1 MEERRRFVR
10 LGARV
15 EVACT
20 VLPSGTSQQ
29 AQASDVGW
37 GGCCLVTEQPIP
49 PGTQLQVA
57 LALPGRE
64 QPVNALAE
72 VAWNEPQ
79 ELIGKMDRRRSA
91 ANGVRYVEIA
101 PGDQE
106 AITAFIAGRLRAA
119 GS

>member
-1 MEERRRFVR
+1 
-10 LGARV
+10 
-15 EVACT
+15 
-20 VLPSGTSQQ
+20 
-29 AQASDVGW
+29 
-37 GGCCLVTEQPIP
+37 
-49 PGTQLQVA
+49 
-57 LALPGRE
+57 
-64 QPVNALAE
+64 NALAE